1 MKKIWIIRG
10 NREKKWINIIYDI
23 VEKFEKKND
32 DVFAL
37 MWLVDNDKSKKIKY
51 EVYCRGKKKLL
62 MSIVGKKK

>member
-1 MKKIWIIRG
+1 MDKYNLRYSGKVW
-10 NREKKWINIIYDI
+10 
-23 VEKFEKKND
+23 EKKND

-37 MWLVDNDKSKKIKY
+37 MWLVENDKSKKIKY